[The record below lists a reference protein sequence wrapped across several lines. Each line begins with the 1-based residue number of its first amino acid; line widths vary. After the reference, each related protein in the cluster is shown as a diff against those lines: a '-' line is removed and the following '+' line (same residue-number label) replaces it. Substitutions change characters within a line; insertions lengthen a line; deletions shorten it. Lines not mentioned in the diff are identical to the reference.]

1 MTIKRFHPL
10 QVIHVPGALGLYR
23 AESFAV
29 GEQGCVSI
37 DVPHGR
43 TCVNVGLEVSGKR
56 LIVQY
61 SPIGVLVHDPHE
73 QLPFADALLAMA
85 PEVEV
90 PASLSGFRTH
100 GAEEWVPTGP
110 DKTFT
115 ELASEREVTKR
126 PGARKT
132 GKP

>member
-1 MTIKRFHPL
+1 VTIKRFHPF

-29 GEQGCVSI
+29 GEQGCLSI
-37 DVPHGR
+37 DVSRER
-43 TCVNVGLEVSGKR
+43 TCINVGLEVSGKR

-61 SPIGVLVHDPHE
+61 SPIGVLIHDPHE

-85 PEVEV
+85 PE
-90 PASLSGFRTH
+90 
-100 GAEEWVPTGP
+100 
-110 DKTFT
+110 T
-115 ELASEREVTKR
+115 ELEVVAERETTKR
-126 PGARKT
+126 SRKG